1 LIYTQNYFILLSHI
15 IPEFRMSKVILITGA
30 SSGIGLAM
38 ATYLA
43 GRDYIV
49 YGGSRSTP
57 ENDRIHVLRLD
68 ISDAKSVNEAIT
80 RIMKE
85 RGRIDALINN
95 AGVGVIGSVEKT
107 PMEDIRKAFE
117 VNVFGTVTVCQAVL
131 PVMRA
136 QKHGKIINISSLGS
150 AIGMPYRG
158 FYSSAKASIDII
170 TEALRFEVAGFG
182 IQACTVHPG
191 DVNTGMA
198 EHRIMS
204 VDFDEPAYGRSI
216 KKALES
222 INAAVIKGKNPAD
235 FGPFIEKLILAKRL
249 KRSYFVGSITE
260 ELGIHLKKFMPSS
273 SYEAMLKSHFESKD

>member
-1 LIYTQNYFILLSHI
+1 MIYTQKSFILLAHL
-15 IPEFRMSKVILITGA
+15 FFDLRMNKVILITGA
-30 SSGIGLAM
+30 SSGIGLAISS
-38 ATYLA
+38 YLA
-43 GRDYIV
+43 GRNNIV

-57 ENDRIHVLRLD
+57 ENDRIHVLKLD
-68 ISDAKSVNEAIT
+68 IADVGSVNQAVS

-85 RGRIDALINN
+85 QGKIDALINN

-117 VNVFGTVTVCQAVL
+117 VNVIGTVMVCQAVL
-131 PVMRA
+131 PIMRA

-158 FYSSAKASIDII
+158 FYSSAKAAIDII
-170 TEALRFEVAGFG
+170 TEALRFEVSGFG

-204 VDFDEPAYGRSI
+204 VDFNEPAYGPSI

-222 INAAVIKGKNPAD
+222 INAAVSKGKNPAD
-235 FGPFIEKLILAKRL
+235 FGPFIEKLLLSKKL
-249 KRSYFVGSITE
+249 KRSYFAGSFTE

-273 SYEAMLKSHFESKD
+273 SYEAMLRSHFESKD

>member
-1 LIYTQNYFILLSHI
+1 LIYTQNSFILLPHTF
-15 IPEFRMSKVILITGA
+15 PEFHMSKVILITGA

-43 GRDYIV
+43 GRGYIV
-49 YGGSRSTP
+49 YGGSRSAP
-57 ENDRIHVLRLD
+57 ANDQIHVLKLD
-68 ISDAKSVNEAIT
+68 VANEKSVSQAVSQ
-80 RIMKE
+80 IMDE
-85 RGRIDALINN
+85 QGQIDTLINN

-107 PMEDIRKAFE
+107 PIEDVRKAIE

-131 PVMRA
+131 PIMRT

-150 AIGMPYRG
+150 IIGMPYRG
-158 FYSSAKASIDII
+158 FYSSSKASIDII

-222 INAAVIKGKNPAD
+222 INAAVGKGKNPAY
-235 FGPFIEKLILAKRL
+235 FGPFIEKLLLAKKL
-249 KRSYFVGSITE
+249 KRSYFAGSFTE